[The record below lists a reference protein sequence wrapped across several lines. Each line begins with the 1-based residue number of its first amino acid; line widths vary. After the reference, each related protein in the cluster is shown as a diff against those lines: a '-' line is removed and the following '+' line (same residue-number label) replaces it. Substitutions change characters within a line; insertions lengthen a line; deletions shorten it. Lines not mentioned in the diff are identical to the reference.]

1 MLLLVPALLALLLA
15 LARGGSPR
23 ALAALLLRIRG
34 TGFLLA
40 ALVVQIALY
49 LPPLRASALIAHA
62 GGVLYVGSLGLVGL
76 GALSN
81 WGLGPAAR
89 VALLGLACN
98 ALVIV
103 VNGGYMPVS
112 AAALRAVRGAQTVH
126 EIAAGQ
132 LFTNVRLVGASTRL
146 IVLSDVIPVR
156 LPGGHGNVYSVGDV
170 LLAAGVAALVY
181 RGAHPRRRT
190 EADHAAV

>member
-98 ALVIV
+98 VLVIV

-181 RGAHPRRRT
+181 RGAYPRRWT